1 MAVKNPR
8 RALRFAVSTL
18 LLGAVAGGCGDDEEI
33 IYTNPGPME
42 SHGGGEAEEEPEED
56 IEVVAPNPIW
66 TEVGPLVEETQTVD
80 ERGAT
85 EAESAPSTAD

>member
-42 SHGGGEAEEEPEED
+42 SHGGGEVEEEPEED

-66 TEVGPLVEETQTVD
+66 TEVHPPSEET
-80 ERGAT
+80 EAT
-85 EAESAPSTAD
+85 EGTESAPSAGD